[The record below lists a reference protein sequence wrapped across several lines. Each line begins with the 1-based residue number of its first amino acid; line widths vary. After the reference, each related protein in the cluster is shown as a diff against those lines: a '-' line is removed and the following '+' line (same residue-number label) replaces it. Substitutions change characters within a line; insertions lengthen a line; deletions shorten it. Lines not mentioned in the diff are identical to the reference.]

1 MVSGAGNNGRFS
13 LGKLGGGFNSN
24 KQPFDLLSVQ
34 SSSGMSPADALFA
47 GPREKLLNKLKVFN
61 DMKMNSVALPFN
73 PKDEIHQ
80 ANKDKYKH
88 A

>member
-13 LGKLGGGFNSN
+13 LGRFGGALNSN
-24 KQPFDLLSVQ
+24 KQPFDSLSVH

-61 DMKMNSVALPFN
+61 DMKMNSVSLPFN
-73 PKDEIHQ
+73 PKDEI
-80 ANKDKYKH
+80 Y
-88 A
+88 